1 PKFTLDE
8 MHHHIVKFIVADDQD
23 LDIPHPSK
31 LHELICQAWQEYFVA
46 LKKELAL
53 RPFLAITAHWIS
65 KEDRSLM
72 LVLKSALI
80 AFHHVPGSHDGAS
93 LSSVILHLLDH
104 ADVMNKR
111 GRDLVQMIRSSGQ
124 RREDFQKTITIGNQH
139 KLFHD
144 GHGMVIKLPNVELLY
159 DTNMYALGFI
169 VHYAPHAVQ
178 QSMSGE
184 TTPTLSGAVPALET
198 LIERWEDIAKHVAHC
213 APIVNIGL
221 ACAQK
226 YRQKMSETNA
236 YAVAMFVNPKIRL
249 TWIDRHW
256 DNVRVRTARDYIM
269 NLMREKS
276 RLTTADS
283 TQSPP
288 AELPRPWSHAAGIL
302 GTKLYGLPEINML
315 HHRRGA
321 QTADEEFN
329 AYVTSNLS
337 HEGVNVL
344 ASKSMFPTI
353 YSIAMDYIPV

>member
-1 PKFTLDE
+1 K
-8 MHHHIVKFIVADDQD
+8 MR
-23 LDIPHPSK
+23 
-31 LHELICQAWQEYFVA
+31 ELICQAWQEYFVA

-93 LSSVILHLLDH
+93 LSSVILHLLDR
-104 ADVMNKR
+104 ADVINKVCQHQ
-111 GRDLVQMIRSSGQ
+111 LYCQ
-124 RREDFQKTITIGNQH
+124 RREGFQKTITVGNQH
-139 KLFHD
+139 KSFHD
-144 GHGMVIKLPNVELLY
+144 AHGMVIKLPNVELLC
-159 DTNMYALGFI
+159 DANTRWDSSFFMFNRLRTLRQT
-169 VHYAPHAVQ
+169 PHAVQ
-178 QSMSGE
+178 QSMSSE
-184 TTPTLSGAVPALET
+184 TTPTLSGAIPALEM
-198 LIERWEDIAKHVAHC
+198 LIERWEDLAKRVAHC

-236 YAVAMFVNPKIRL
+236 YAVAMFVDPKIRL
-249 TWIDRHW
+249 SWIDRHW
-256 DNVRVRTARDYIM
+256 DNVRARTAREYIM

-276 RLTTADS
+276 TTADS
-283 TQSPP
+283 TQLPP
-288 AELPRPWSHAAGIL
+288 AELPGPWSHAAGIL
-302 GTKLYGLPEINML
+302 GTKLYGLPEINMS

-329 AYVTSNLS
+329 AYITSNLS